1 MAAGNFSTFYDYFLF
16 TKSWAYVLMFI
27 TLPAFVA
34 YWNFVLFPDKK
45 RFSLKNDDDDGES
58 NDKH

>member
-1 MAAGNFSTFYDYFLF
+1 MAAGSFATFYDYFLF

-34 YWNFVLFPDKK
+34 YWNYVLFPDKK
-45 RFSLKNDDDDGES
+45 RFALKDEDDCCEDTE
-58 NDKH
+58 KH